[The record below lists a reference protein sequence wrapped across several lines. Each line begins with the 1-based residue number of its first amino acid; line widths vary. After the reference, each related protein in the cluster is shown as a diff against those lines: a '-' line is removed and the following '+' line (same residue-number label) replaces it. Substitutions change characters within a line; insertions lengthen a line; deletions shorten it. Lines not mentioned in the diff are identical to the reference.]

1 MPAVKQASRSTAEA
15 FAVSARI
22 GVRGASCSASMALM
36 RRVASNAVHARHVQ
50 VHEHAI
56 VRRAGRTGGKK

>member
-1 MPAVKQASRSTAEA
+1 MPAVKQASRSSAEA

-22 GVRGASCSASMALM
+22 GVRRLLLGLDGSDAARGLD
-36 RRVASNAVHARHVQ
+36 AVHARHVQ

-56 VRRAGRTGGKK
+56 VGRAGGTGGKK